1 MRLPNGYGSIY
12 KLSGKRRRPYAV
24 IVTANW
30 TDEGKPIRKY
40 LGYYEK
46 RQEALT
52 ALAEF
57 NQSPY
62 SLDNNR
68 ITLAELWENW
78 KEYRIGH
85 KKSVP
90 PNYIAAYKRCADM
103 YDMPFVDIRSRMIQL
118 AVDGCDKAPSAGMI
132 KTVMNVLYKY
142 AFLMGICTVNYA
154 TPVDTPP
161 VPKSTKHHPFS
172 DDELDDMWQHT
183 DDLTIRIAIILCYT
197 GMRPTELRKMKYADV
212 HLAERYMVGGIKTKN
227 GKNRVIPI
235 AEKIVPIITDLYNRS
250 DKKHLLVDDDG
261 IYISGWKNFYDSVWC
276 KSTFKVIQNHFPH
289 DGRHTCKTRLDNAGV
304 NSTTAKLIL
313 GHSSNDVEERV
324 YTHKTTKQLIDAINL
339 I

>member
-12 KLSGKRRRPYAV
+12 KLSGKRRRPYAAM
-24 IVTANW
+24 VTTGW

-46 RQEALT
+46 RQGALD
-52 ALAEF
+52 ALAEY
-57 NQSPY
+57 NTKPY
-62 SLDNNR
+62 DIDNKK
-68 ITLAELWENW
+68 ITLADLWDKW
-78 KEYRIGH
+78 KAYRIEH

-90 PNYIAAYKRCADM
+90 ASYIAAYKRCSSMHDVS
-103 YDMPFVDIRSRMIQL
+103 FVDIRSRMIQV
-118 AVDGCDKAPSAGMI
+118 AVDACDKPPSAGMI
-132 KTVMNVLYKY
+132 KTVMNILYKY

-154 TPVDTPP
+154 TPVETPP

-172 DDELDDMWQHT
+172 DDELADMWQHT
-183 DDLTIRIAIILCYT
+183 DDLTIRIALILCYT

-212 HLAERYMVGGIKTKN
+212 HLTERYMVGGIKTSS

-235 AEKIVPIITDLYNRS
+235 AEKIVPIITDLYNHS

-261 IYISGWKNFYDSVWC
+261 IYISGWKDFYDSVWC
-276 KSTFKVIQNHFPH
+276 KSTFKTIQNHFPH

-304 NSTTAKLIL
+304 NPTTAKLIL

-324 YTHKTTKQLIDAINL
+324 YTHKTTKQLIEAINL